1 MKKQLLD
8 MTDERSYIPYIMAS
22 TIVFC
27 FVIIMA
33 IITSN
38 AFGNMALYESN
49 SMYGITENQSFESMN
64 TSQQVSFYA
73 ASSLSKLPPGSEL
86 QLLITFVIAIFLG
99 FIIIKYGRKLFR
111 GLFIRVLYCLS
122 IWTLVFMFFISLGYV
137 LYGSTIFE
145 YSWLSIIFILSSILM
160 ILWLLHPEWWIVDI
174 LAIIIAITSAAFLGS
189 SIIPIFVV
197 IGLIA
202 FSIYDYIAVIKT
214 NFMLKFAEGVMS
226 VQLPAA
232 LIIPYNNK
240 VSLIKDGINFNPVEE
255 KFERGFMVLG
265 TGDLLFPTILAVSI
279 NTFESSIDAYIIGI
293 FIIISYLVMS
303 WFMSYSK
310 YAKNIHALPGLP
322 FLCTGAIIGY
332 IITLII

>member
-1 MKKQLLD
+1 MQLLG
-8 MTDERSYIPYIMAS
+8 MTDKKSYVPYIAIS

-38 AFGNMALYESN
+38 AFGNIALSESN
-49 SMYGITENQSFESMN
+49 SMYGISDNQSWESMN
-64 TSQQVSFYA
+64 TSQQASYYA
-73 ASSLSKLPPGSEL
+73 ASSLGKLPPGSEM
-86 QLLITFVIAIFLG
+86 QLLATFIIAITMGYL
-99 FIIIKYGRKLFR
+99 IIKYGRKLFK
-111 GLFIRVLYCLS
+111 GLFIRIIYCLS
-122 IWTLVFMFFISLGYV
+122 IWTLVSMFFISLGYV
-137 LYGSTIFE
+137 FFGVTIFE
-145 YSWLSIIFILSSILM
+145 YLWLSAIFIISSIIMLA
-160 ILWLLHPEWWIVDI
+160 WLLHPEWWIVDA

-189 SIIPIFVV
+189 SIIPIVVV

-232 LIIPYNNK
+232 LIIPYNSK

-265 TGDLLFPTILAVSI
+265 TGDLLFPTILAVSVNI
-279 NTFESSIDAYIIGI
+279 FESMTNAIIIGI
-293 FIIISYLVMS
+293 FIIISYLIMS
-303 WFMSYSK
+303 WLMSYSK

-332 IITLII
+332 IITIII

>member
-1 MKKQLLD
+1 MRGQLLG
-8 MTDERSYIPYIMAS
+8 MTDKRSYVPYIAIS
-22 TIVFC
+22 TIIFC

-38 AFGNMALYESN
+38 AFGDMALSESN
-49 SMYGITENQSFESMN
+49 SMYGITRNQSFESMN
-64 TSQQVSFYA
+64 TTQQVSYYA
-73 ASSLSKLPPGSEL
+73 ASSLSKLPPGSEI
-86 QLLITFVIAIFLG
+86 QLLMTFIIAITLG
-99 FIIIKYGRKLFR
+99 FIIIKYGRKLFK
-111 GLFIRVLYCLS
+111 GLFIRIIYCLS
-122 IWTLVFMFFISLGYV
+122 IWTLVFLFFVSVGYV
-137 LYGSTIFE
+137 IYGSTIFE
-145 YSWLSIIFILSSILM
+145 SIWLSIIFVMASIIML
-160 ILWLLHPEWWIVDI
+160 LWLLHPEWWIVDA
-174 LAIIIAITSAAFLGS
+174 LAIMIAITSAAFLGS
-189 SIIPIFVV
+189 SLTPIIIV

-232 LIIPYNNK
+232 LIIPYSKN
-240 VSLIKDGINFNPVEE
+240 VSLIKDGINFKPVEE

-265 TGDLLFPTILAVSI
+265 TGDLLFPTILAVSVNI
-279 NTFESSIDAYIIGI
+279 FESTIDAYIIGV
-293 FIIISYLVMS
+293 FIIISYLAMS
-303 WFMSYSK
+303 WLMSYSK